1 MINQII
7 IADSSPLI
15 SLAIIEQ
22 LELLPRLYQRVL
34 LPPAVWNE
42 VTVQGLGLPGAEAV
56 SQVKWLEI
64 EAPLPMLLEPL
75 LILVD
80 HGEAEAIKQ
89 GIIEHWEHYD
99 GDGGRIIFYVKE
111 FDRPLEWVGDG
122 TGEKGYCWSEN

>member
-1 MINQII
+1 MTKSLTNYGMINQII
-7 IADSSPLI
+7 IAASSPLI

-80 HGEAEAIKQ
+80 HGEAEAIALAKSTPIKPLILD
-89 GIIEHWEHYD
+89 GII
-99 GDGGRIIFYVKE
+99 
-111 FDRPLEWVGDG
+111 
-122 TGEKGYCWSEN
+122 